1 MNSVPDAGCSTRAE
15 VPEAVDI
22 AEVRDEDQSADH
34 QIRTFFFDRHLG
46 ALPGQ
51 FVQVWLPGVD
61 EKPLSISYQTDDR
74 AGFTVAK
81 VGPFTER
88 LFECQPGDLIG
99 VRGPYGNSFDIGHEG
114 RIVIVSGGCGCAPTA
129 LLAEEAKRRGLD
141 VTYVIGARTRD
152 LLIFED
158 RMMGQGIE
166 TVVATD
172 DGTAGVHGFPTD
184 ILAGLLTQTSVD
196 RVYGCGPEVML
207 KKVFDICQETDVPC
221 QLSLERYMKCAI
233 GVCGACALD
242 GTGWLVCKD
251 GPVFDEKELAQV
263 TEFGAY
269 RRDAAGR
276 VVAL

>member
-1 MNSVPDAGCSTRAE
+1 MNVGLDAGCPAGIE
-15 VPEAVDI
+15 APEAVEI
-22 AEVRDEDQSADH
+22 SEVRDEDQSADH
-34 QIRTFFFDRHLG
+34 QIRTFFFERSLG
-46 ALPGQ
+46 ARPGQ
-51 FVQVWLPGVD
+51 FVQVWIPGVD

-99 VRGPYGNSFDIGHEG
+99 VRGPYGNSFDIGQDGH
-114 RIVIVSGGCGCAPTA
+114 IVIVSGGCGCAPTA
-129 LLAEEAKRRGLD
+129 LLAEEANRRGLD
-141 VTYVIGARTRD
+141 VTYAIGARTSE

-158 RMMGQGIE
+158 RMKGQGIE
-166 TVVATD
+166 TLVATD

-184 ILAGLLTQTSVD
+184 ILVELLSRSTVD

-207 KKVFDICQETDVPC
+207 KRVFKICQEADRPC

-251 GPVFDEKELAQV
+251 GPVFDEKQLAQV